1 VRKLASILA
10 VAILLFI
17 TPTRSSSQQNPA
29 PTWLTIVI
37 SAPVVPNQGVQS
49 FIKPS
54 TESFI
59 NDTCQP
65 SGLDGIQVLSVQT
78 GHNEVFHLHVYCRQD
93 KATSAH
99 YKVTLVPVPNH
110 KVDETAKTMFEKPN
124 VRVGPL
130 FLGPPGEPDA
140 ILLIEKMQ

>member
-1 VRKLASILA
+1 MRKIASILA

-29 PTWLTIVI
+29 SAWLTIVI
-37 SAPVVPNQGVQS
+37 SAPAGPNQGIQS
-49 FIKPS
+49 FINPS

-65 SGLDGIQVLSVQT
+65 SDLDGIQLLSVQT
-78 GHNEVFHLHVYCRQD
+78 GHNEAFHLHVYCRQD
-93 KATSAH
+93 KAASVH

-110 KVDETAKTMFEKPN
+110 KVDETAKTMFEKPK

-130 FLGPPGEPDA
+130 YLGPTGEPDA